1 MTAAD
6 AIAAD
11 AATTNWRSY
20 DGAVPANLIFYAVLF
35 PLLMAAFL
43 AVPALSCYFMLSVGK
58 RGRIVA
64 YSPPNRLGDG
74 LRMSYAPPPQRQT
87 MLPGSLRSG

>member
-1 MTAAD
+1 MSAAD

-11 AATTNWRSY
+11 AATTNWRTY

-35 PLLMAAFL
+35 PLLMAALL
-43 AVPALSCYFMLSVGK
+43 AVPALSCYFALSVGK

-64 YSPPNRLGDG
+64 YSPPNRFGEG
-74 LRMSYAPPPQRQT
+74 LQRISNYHGA
-87 MLPGSLRSG
+87 LHHGSMAEKF